1 MAKTAGSSISHIIT
15 ARVTRDYQ
23 EGDIYA
29 EGSLVGV
36 CVSTGRSGENVGVAL
51 SGIIVFQKENAQT
64 LFNIGDPVHGDD
76 NQPNVSE
83 EVDRPFV
90 GYAVKPSERGDE
102 RVEVILEQSAPGGG
116 GSGGGG
122 SGAVRWGQVTG
133 KPPFAPANAEQ
144 NVQADWTQSNSSD
157 DSFIRNKPLLAPSN
171 AEQNVQSDWNESR
184 SGNDAFIK
192 NKPAI
197 PPNLPSY
204 NQAVTNFL
212 GSRAGRLFWERINE
226 VPIAG
231 NTGSVLTKTGSG
243 DEDYAF
249 RAIPSGGGGGGGT
262 GSGLDRS
269 AVLNLI
275 ADWAEQGN
283 NDNVPASKIGLEPG
297 SGLVRTGSGNL
308 STSPSLVSVGNQ
320 AETNRSGVETNTNE
334 ISTLKSTDQTI
345 LGMVR
350 SLSVTVNQPDP
361 VIHPFYFVDQA
372 ITSGTRD
379 YTISF
384 ASTLL
389 NPRPARINVNFGGT
403 TKAITPVADRE
414 TYIISL
420 NVTEVR
426 NLSSNHS
433 PNDTIGVGIEILDS
447 SNQSTYS
454 KTFYIPVV
462 AHPLGGGLAFR
473 QLANQAA
480 YTAIT
485 TKDPNTL
492 YYWS

>member
-1 MAKTAGSSISHIIT
+1 MTYKAGSKISHIIT
-15 ARVTRDYQ
+15 TQVPRDYE
-23 EGDIYA
+23 EGAIYSQ
-29 EGSLVGV
+29 GSLIGV
-36 CVSTGRSGENVGVAL
+36 CVSSVKSGQSVGVAL
-51 SGIIVFQKENAQT
+51 SGIISFRKDDETRQ
-64 LFNIGDPVHGDD
+64 FPVGTSIHGDD
-76 NQPNVSE
+76 GALVVSD
-83 EVDRPFV
+83 EVGKPFL
-90 GYAVKPSERGDE
+90 GYSTKPSFAGDKFI
-102 RVEVILEQSAPGGG
+102 EVMLQQTAPGGG
-116 GSGGGG
+116 GGGGTGGPVTWG
-122 SGAVRWGQVTG
+122 SVTN
-133 KPPFAPANAEQ
+133 KPTFAPANAEQ
-144 NVQADWTQSNSSD
+144 NVQSNWSETDTND
-157 DSFIRNKPLLAPSN
+157 DSFIRNKPT
-171 AEQNVQSDWNESR
+171 
-184 SGNDAFIK
+184 
-192 NKPAI
+192 I
-197 PPNLPSY
+197 PPALPSY
-204 NQAVTNFL
+204 NQSNTEFL
-212 GSRAGRLFWERINE
+212 GSRAGNLFWDEVNQ
-226 VPIAG
+226 VPISGA
-231 NTGSVLTKTGSG
+231 TGTVLTKTGSG
-243 DEDYAF
+243 DNDYAF
-249 RAIPSGGGGGGGT
+249 RAAPTGGGGGGG
-262 GSGLDRS
+262 LDRDG
-269 AVLNLI
+269 VLNLV

-283 NDNVPASKIGLEPG
+283 TDNLPTTKIGLEPG
-297 SGLVRTGSGNL
+297 SGLVRSSNGNL
-308 STSPSLVSVGNQ
+308 STSPSLVSIANQ
-320 AETNRSGVETNTNE
+320 GETNRSGIEAANTNIATNSSE
-334 ISTLKSTDQTI
+334 ITDLKTTDQTI

-350 SLSVTVNQPDP
+350 QLSVTVTQPDP

-403 TKAITPVADRE
+403 NKVITPAADRE

-433 PNDTIGVGIEILDS
+433 PNDTIGVRIDIIDS
-447 SNQSTYS
+447 SNESTYA